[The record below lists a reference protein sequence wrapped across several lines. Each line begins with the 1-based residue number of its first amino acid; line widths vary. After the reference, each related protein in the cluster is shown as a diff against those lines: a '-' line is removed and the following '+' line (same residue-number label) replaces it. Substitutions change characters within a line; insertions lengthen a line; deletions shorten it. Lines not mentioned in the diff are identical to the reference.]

1 MPVQQGRRCNPMS
14 FSSLLERWVLGC
26 LLGMGRQSLVSIG
39 NWRFCIK
46 CSFHLWLDPLLVLGE
61 WHDNKGTQKS
71 FLSSFENQQCMPG
84 IRLSWFVHDFPRKAF
99 GRRFDAPKLF
109 GTLWSTHP
117 CDHSRVGATTWWML
131 HDQRFCS
138 LSHYYGMRGI
148 GLHVWMLLAG
158 DSVLASLALHLATL
172 LSIRITSSSSLI
184 EHDNKQQQKQ
194 PTTRNRLPSQSF

>member
-1 MPVQQGRRCNPMS
+1 
-14 FSSLLERWVLGC
+14 
-26 LLGMGRQSLVSIG
+26 
-39 NWRFCIK
+39 
-46 CSFHLWLDPLLVLGE
+46 
-61 WHDNKGTQKS
+61 
-71 FLSSFENQQCMPG
+71 
-84 IRLSWFVHDFPRKAF
+84 
-99 GRRFDAPKLF
+99 
-109 GTLWSTHP
+109 
-117 CDHSRVGATTWWML
+117 ML